1 MLFDNVSI
9 MSVAAVD
16 ATHRLTSAEIEQRL
30 APTLQRLG
38 VPAGMLEGLTGIKA
52 RRVFD
57 PETMPSEAATMAAKQ
72 AIEKAGVDPSKLG
85 ILVNTSVCRDYV
97 EPSTACLVHGNL
109 GLPPGCMN
117 YDLGNACLGFLNGME
132 IVSNMIERGQIDYG
146 IVVDGENS
154 RYIIDTAIERLNGK
168 DSTEQEYRDAFATFT
183 LGSGGAAMVLA
194 RRDLAPDAAQFKGG
208 VCVAATEHSRLC
220 HGQVD
225 RMYTDTKALL
235 IAGIQLAGRTLAEAR
250 KVMGWDV
257 SELDELVLHQVSKVH
272 TEKLS
277 QALELDLNKI
287 HAIFPEYGNVG
298 PAAVPMVL
306 AHVTENGRVNKGD
319 RVALMGIGSGLNC
332 AMHEVVW

>member
-1 MLFDNVSI
+1 MLFENVSI

-16 ATHRLTSAEIEQRL
+16 ATHRLTSADIELRL
-30 APTLQRLG
+30 APTMERLKI
-38 VPAGMLEGLTGIKA
+38 PAGMFEGLTGITA

-57 PETMPSEAATMAAKQ
+57 PDTMPSEAATLAAR
-72 AIEKAGVDPSKLG
+72 AALEKSGVDPALIG

-109 GLPPGCMN
+109 GLSSRCLN
-117 YDLGNACLGFLNGME
+117 FDLGNACLGFLNGME
-132 IVSNMIERGQIDYG
+132 VVSNMIERGQLDYG
-146 IVVDGENS
+146 LVVDGENS
-154 RYIIDTAIERLNGK
+154 RSIIDTTIDRLNREGT
-168 DSTEQEYRDAFATFT
+168 TEQEYRDAFATFT

-194 RRDLAPDAAQFKGG
+194 RRELAPDAAQFKGG
-208 VCVAATEHSRLC
+208 VCLAATQHSRLC

-225 RMYTDTKALL
+225 RMYTDTRALL
-235 IAGIQLAGRTLAEAR
+235 VAGIGLAEQTLTEAR
-250 KVMGWDV
+250 QVLGWNV
-257 SELDELVLHQVSKVH
+257 AELDELVLHQVSRVH

-277 QALELDLNKI
+277 EVLGLDPGKI

-306 AHVTENGRVNKGD
+306 AHVTESGRVVHGD